1 MRNVLLLATALGLS
15 GTLLAQQAQ
24 APAFT
29 RPVNDA
35 IPTYDTGQGNGPIP
49 QEALKA
55 SPRKGSWVDV
65 KMTDGTTIKTWM
77 VEPSGSGKAGV
88 VIVIHEI
95 YGLTD
100 WVRGV
105 ADHVAQDG
113 FIALAPDLL
122 TGMGPNGTGSAEMGT
137 QGATAAIRTLTNDM
151 RNARLNAVMD
161 YGKKLPRSNGKTGT
175 VGFCWGGGTSLTYAM
190 AQPALNAAVMFYG
203 PAPTQPG
210 AATPDLSGLASIKAP
225 VLALYGGNDNRVT
238 STAQPLSDEMKKLG
252 KPFDFHIY
260 DGAAHGFVRAQT
272 TEANYKATVE
282 SWPLVVSFFKDKLK

>member
-1 MRNVLLLATALGLS
+1 MRNVLLLAAALSLS
-15 GTLLAQQAQ
+15 GTLLAQQTQ

-29 RPVNDA
+29 RPANDA
-35 IPTYDTGQGNGPIP
+35 IPTYDTGQGNGTIP

-65 KMTDGTTIKTWM
+65 KMADGTTLKTWM

-95 YGLTD
+95 FGLTD

-122 TGMGPNGTGSAEMGT
+122 SGMGPNGTGSAELGT
-137 QGATAAIRTLTNDM
+137 QGANQTISKLTVDI

-161 YGKKLPRSNGKTGT
+161 YGKTLSRSNGKTGT
-175 VGFCWGGGTSLTYAM
+175 VGFCWGGGTSLSYAI

-203 PAPTQPG
+203 PAPTQAG
-210 AATPDLSGLASIKAP
+210 SATPDLSGLPSIKAP
-225 VLALYGGNDNRVT
+225 ILALYGGSDNRVT
-238 STAQPLSDEMKKLG
+238 STAQPIADEMKKLG
-252 KPFDFHIY
+252 KSFDFHVY

-282 SWPLVVSFFKDKLK
+282 SWPVVVSFFKDKLQ